1 MQTEDSGEFSLV
13 LFLKLPQSVIHSAT
27 NISFNRS
34 LISTMNVPV
43 TAVDNEEG
51 TVVNK
56 TDTDLVFLELT
67 FWSGCYTWKGILLL
81 CPCPHLLYRQN
92 ETDRLTWPLQAFSP
106 LFRILGNQQMMAMFH
121 VVGKTKTYKD
131 VPSHSLE
138 PMTMWP
144 QMTKGIWQIWLS
156 YISGDYPE

>member
-56 TDTDLVFLELT
+56 TDTYLVFLELT
-67 FWSGCYTWKGILLL
+67 FWSGCYTWTGILLL

-92 ETDRLTWPLQAFSP
+92 ETDRLT
-106 LFRILGNQQMMAMFH
+106 
-121 VVGKTKTYKD
+121 
-131 VPSHSLE
+131 
-138 PMTMWP
+138 
-144 QMTKGIWQIWLS
+144 
-156 YISGDYPE
+156 